1 MIFIYAIYDK
11 KAKVYQTP
19 FFMRQDEEAVRALR
33 EAIAAGDSLV
43 SRYPEDY
50 KLYRIGEWDEE
61 TAEIFYKHS
70 SMMEINEIQY
80 FIDE

>member
-1 MIFIYAIYDK
+1 MNIYAIYDK
-11 KAKVYQTP
+11 KAKVYHTP

-33 EAIAAGDSLV
+33 EAIAAGDSPCL
-43 SRYPEDY
+43 SFYPEDY

-70 SMMEINEIQY
+70 SMMEIDEIQ
-80 FIDE
+80 IDE